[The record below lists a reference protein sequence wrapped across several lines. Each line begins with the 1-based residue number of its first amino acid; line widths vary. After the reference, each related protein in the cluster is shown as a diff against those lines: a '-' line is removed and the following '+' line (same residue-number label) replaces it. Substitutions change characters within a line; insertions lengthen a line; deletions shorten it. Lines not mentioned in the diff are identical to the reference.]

1 MEAGQLC
8 DDQSAGS
15 ILALPRLVFLCE
27 TWTTAPGRSI
37 NGITAPHLL
46 LKPLSAVS
54 VESDYGL
61 HADFYMS
68 YSNIKYKSR
77 TAQNYKE

>member
-1 MEAGQLC
+1 MMIRVPAPFWLFPGCCSCVKPGPLL
-8 DDQSAGS
+8 
-15 ILALPRLVFLCE
+15 LADR
-27 TWTTAPGRSI
+27 I
-37 NGITAPHLL
+37 NGIIAPHLL